1 MKQMTQAGVIH
12 HAPSCTATAHRPVRR
27 KQREAKRNLI
37 VSLVTGLAAN
47 TAAGAAVDNNWLATQ
62 QIVAFKK
69 EYNAADGLIAK
80 AQVTGKWAYI
90 SSKQDVLTQF
100 GIGKGLAQSGWS
112 DVTGLAEFIAH
123 PIDGLK
129 GLKALVSDPKAREQF
144 GDAFVTELNAKID
157 DITKAVETGGD
168 DNAVVLGQRIG
179 EIAWQVGSVVT
190 GVGGAAKGGVALAKA
205 GIKVGAQQLEKMAE
219 VARIERLA
227 AKVAKDPNPMSSVTD
242 FETTVLP
249 ERNVLEAKP
258 TPADPPSPQTADFA
272 TGLLN
277 TQLAKDIKAYLT
289 DIQNLTGRQFTPQQL
304 ELLKADLRE
313 NVYSRLSKEEADLN
327 RIDFERKLP
336 SLRKEWEAN
345 TGQTWPKETYT
356 DRNGNVKNRNYDAH
370 HVVENKFGG
379 KAEWWNITPAMRG
392 FEHQGGIHRAQGPAE
407 TLFGR

>member
-1 MKQMTQAGVIH
+1 M
-12 HAPSCTATAHRPVRR
+12 
-27 KQREAKRNLI
+27 
-37 VSLVTGLAAN
+37 
-47 TAAGAAVDNNWLATQ
+47 DNNWLATQ

-219 VARIERLA
+219 VARIEKFA
-227 AKVAKDPNPMSSVTD
+227 AQSAKNPNPLSAMTD
-242 FETTVLP
+242 AEAGTVVD
-249 ERNVLEAKP
+249 RKVLEAKP
-258 TPADPPSPQTADFA
+258 KPGDQP
-272 TGLLN
+272 
-277 TQLAKDIKAYLT
+277 
-289 DIQNLTGRQFTPQQL
+289 
-304 ELLKADLRE
+304 LRE
-313 NVYSRLSKEEADLN
+313 VEVNSGSKGDWSKVLN
-327 RIDFERKLP
+327 KPEPNTIYTVDGNKYQQCIAGKCGIDGDEGGHLIASIFNGPGEKLNLLP
-336 SLRKEWEAN
+336 M
-345 TGQTWPKETYT
+345 
-356 DRNGNVKNRNYDAH
+356 NGNLNKGVWKTMENTWASALKEGKGVSVKIEPVYTAKNVRPDSFNVTYSIS
-370 HVVENKFGG
+370 GG
-379 KAEWWNITPAMRG
+379 RPIEILFQNSP
-392 FEHQGGIHRAQGPAE
+392 GGI
-407 TLFGR
+407 

>member
-1 MKQMTQAGVIH
+1 M
-12 HAPSCTATAHRPVRR
+12 
-27 KQREAKRNLI
+27 
-37 VSLVTGLAAN
+37 
-47 TAAGAAVDNNWLATQ
+47 DNNWLATQ

-219 VARIERLA
+219 VAKIEKLAKLEQVAKAEAPATSSAVNNLGEGQAFAGKAANSADRLNELRVEGFNPYDNPRYKELPPDKQKAFLQEYNKQLQAQQDAINSMTADEFKIARDAYLESGRNPAADSLQRSLGREFEGQVAESIRRSLINKGTAPSEATTIAKARAKEIRSGLA
-227 AKVAKDPNPMSSVTD
+227 ALHEPDMVAGGWT
-242 FETTVLP
+242 
-249 ERNVLEAKP
+249 
-258 TPADPPSPQTADFA
+258 TPAPIRMGDSNVNSSIGASWSNRLPAIDQAVNAAIASGEGSAK
-272 TGLLN
+272 LN
-277 TQLAKDIKAYLT
+277 V
-289 DIQNLTGRQFTPQQL
+289 RL
-304 ELLKADLRE
+304 ELL
-313 NVYSRLSKEEADLN
+313 
-327 RIDFERKLP
+327 
-336 SLRKEWEAN
+336 
-345 TGQTWPKETYT
+345 
-356 DRNGNVKNRNYDAH
+356 
-370 HVVENKFGG
+370 
-379 KAEWWNITPAMRG
+379 RG
-392 FEHQGGIHRAQGPAE
+392 AK
-407 TLFGR
+407 